1 VISGKTAPDGSPSLD
16 AIAHRVLRERIG
28 EHEHSHGLGHGV
40 GLFVH
45 DVGTGGPLATG
56 MVLTIEPGLYL
67 PGKLGIRIEDTY
79 RVTETGC
86 EQLTTGLPADPDAV
100 EAFLAGGAPR

>member
-1 VISGKTAPDGSPSLD
+1 
-16 AIAHRVLRERIG
+16 
-28 EHEHSHGLGHGV
+28 
-40 GLFVH
+40 
-45 DVGTGGPLATG
+45 

-86 EQLTTGLPADPDAV
+86 ELLTTGLPADPDGL
-100 EAFLAGGAPR
+100 EAFLAGAPEH